1 MALKFNCIKCHKVNE
16 FEPSGGVGVA
26 AAVTFVYRLAG
37 AALSALSRDRPTP
50 SKSLIVQCSHC
61 GKFNK
66 INLRAGAAA

>member
-1 MALKFNCIKCHKVNE
+1 
-16 FEPSGGVGVA
+16 
-26 AAVTFVYRLAG
+26 
-37 AALSALSRDRPTP
+37 LSRDRPTP